1 MSNGHLI
8 PPVGADDHVQG
19 PADAPVTLVEY
30 GDYEC
35 SYCGMA
41 YPIVKS
47 IQERMGDQLR
57 FVFRSFPLSEMHP
70 HAEHAAEVA
79 EAAADQDHFWEMHDM
94 LYEHQDRLGDA
105 ALVRYAQQ
113 LGMDPNEV
121 RSDLED
127 ETYADRV
134 RRQFMSG
141 VRSGVNGTPTFFI
154 NGERFNGAWNDPG
167 AFLRALREA
176 ASASGAG
183 THS

>member
-1 MSNGHLI
+1 MSSGHLT
-8 PPVGADDHVQG
+8 PPVGPDDHAQG

-30 GDYEC
+30 GDFEC

-57 FVFRSFPLSEMHP
+57 FVFRSFPLSEAHP

-79 EAAADQDHFWEMHDM
+79 EAAADQDHFWEMHDV
-94 LYEHQDRLGDA
+94 LYEHQDHLGDA

-113 LGMDPNEV
+113 LGMDATEV
-121 RSDLED
+121 RGDLED
-127 ETYADRV
+127 GTYADRV

-141 VRSGVNGTPTFFI
+141 VRSGVNGTPSFFI
-154 NGERFNGAWNDPG
+154 NGERFDGAWNEPG
-167 AFLRALREA
+167 ELFRVLRETADA
-176 ASASGAG
+176 AGAG
-183 THS
+183 AQS